1 MNRTSDREARLVALE
16 EKVHEVQQNLEVVS
30 ARQDDL
36 AKVMIQIRDAQG
48 FIVGAILKFSRE
60 LGAQRERYPLDT

>member
-1 MNRTSDREARLVALE
+1 MNRPSDREARLVALE

-48 FIVGAILKFSRE
+48 LIVGAIRRLSRE
-60 LGAQRERYPLDT
+60 LGAQREKYPLDT